1 VKGFID
7 ESPGIGAIPLA
18 CPVDFFQ
25 YPAVAIDEHRQ
36 GKLRC
41 PQRVFHPQVLIDE
54 LADGCID
61 FFQQVLGAIRIVV
74 RRNTNDREIAAFA
87 TPRETF
93 QRRHFL
99 PAWAAPAC
107 PNIDDERPAA
117 KLAQLA
123 SRAVQPLQRRIG
135 QSGPLLDGDG
145 NGRRVGDGDRVGN
158 GCSVGNGH
166 AQESGGNGPL
176 HAIG

>member
-7 ESPGIGAIPLA
+7 QSPGICAIPLA

-36 GKLRC
+36 RKPRC
-41 PQRVFHPQVLIDE
+41 PQHVFHPQVLIDE

-61 FFQQVLGAIRIVV
+61 FFQQVLGAIRIVI
-74 RRNTNDREIAAFA
+74 RRNTNDRKIAAFA
-87 TPRETF
+87 APRETF

-107 PNIDDERPAA
+107 PNIDDQRPAA

-123 SRAVQPLQRRIG
+123 SRAVQPLQRRIE
-135 QSGPLLDGDG
+135 QSGPLLDGGG
-145 NGRRVGDGDRVGN
+145 NGRRVGNGRSAGDGQ
-158 GCSVGNGH
+158 
-166 AQESGGNGPL
+166 AQESSGNELL